1 MSFVIQNVSSLT
13 ANTTQDFCR
22 KYSGGYPSFTPIIN
36 GLSVTTCSKGVYTLV
51 YVYGTNFLPNNTYI
65 NFGSFTNL
73 SVIFYNS
80 FTISFVVPS
89 KAGAGS
95 YNVVAI
101 NKYNGNFSPSI
112 NSSYS
117 GNLCYSNLVT
127 FTIS

>member
-1 MSFVIQNVSSLT
+1 MSFVVQNISSLT

-22 KYSGGYPSFTPIIN
+22 KYSGGAYPSFTPVIN
-36 GLSVTTCSKGVYTLV
+36 GLSVTSAIYGIYTVV
-51 YVYGTNFLPNNTYI
+51 YVYGTNFLPYNTYI

-80 FTISFVVPS
+80 STISFVIPS

-101 NKYNGNFSPSI
+101 NKYNGNFI
-112 NSSYS
+112 QIFV
-117 GNLCYSNLVT
+117 LV
-127 FTIS
+127 